1 VFELFTPEAR
11 DAVVE
16 AQIEARELA
25 DDHVGTEHLLLG
37 LLRLPVGR
45 DTRVVALEPAG
56 LGPRV
61 LAELGIT
68 SDRARAEVQ
77 ATMQGGG
84 PGLIDEDAE
93 ALRSIGIDVNEIRR
107 RVEETFGPGAL
118 DVPASAGRQSAGAPA
133 EIGRGFTSRAKQVM
147 ETAVIQSIRLGH
159 RHIGAEHL
167 LLAVAASDGL
177 CADILRSLGTDPST
191 VRARVLEQLG
201 RAA

>member
-1 VFELFTPEAR
+1 MFELFTPEAR
-11 DAVVE
+11 DAVME

-25 DDHVGTEHLLLG
+25 HDHVGPEHLLLG
-37 LLRLPVGR
+37 LLRLPIR
-45 DTRVVALEPAG
+45 HDTRVVALEPTG

-61 LAELGIT
+61 LADLGIT
-68 SDRARAEVQ
+68 SDRVRDEIHAMVR
-77 ATMQGGG
+77 GSG
-84 PGLIDEDAE
+84 PGFTDEDAE
-93 ALRSIGIDVNEIRR
+93 ALRSIGIDVNEVRR

-133 EIGRGFTSRAKQVM
+133 EIRLGFTSSAKQVM
-147 ETAVIQSIRLGH
+147 EMAVIQSIRLGH

-167 LLAVAASDGL
+167 LLGVAASGGL
-177 CADILRSLGTDPST
+177 CADILRTLGTDPST